1 MPRREIIIIL
11 LMITAVLFGGYSF
24 FFTSPS
30 KTDIEGKG
38 KGLEALNKFI
48 VDVAENLKKKDL
60 SETDKYIIKQALAE
74 WKREPFVK
82 PQLYVKPVELEE
94 EEEDSDEEEE
104 VITAQELNLIYSGY
118 LETVDKQ
125 LAIINGME
133 YEAGEMLGQ
142 EGYFIKNILP
152 NRVVIGIMGRKND
165 IILPIEETDTISLEK
180 TD

>member
-1 MPRREIIIIL
+1 MII
-11 LMITAVLFGGYSF
+11 AVLFGGYSF

-38 KGLEALNKFI
+38 KGLEDLNKFI

-60 SETDKYIIKQALAE
+60 SETDNYLIQQALVE

-82 PQLYVKPVELEE
+82 PKLYVEPVKL
-94 EEEDSDEEEE
+94 EEEDSDQEEE

-118 LETVDKQ
+118 LEAVDKQ

-133 YEAGEMLGQ
+133 YEVGEMLGQ
-142 EGYFIKNILP
+142 EGYFIKSILP
-152 NRVVIGIMGRKND
+152 TRVVIGIMGRKND
-165 IILPIEETDTISLEK
+165 IILPIEETDTLSLEK

>member
-1 MPRREIIIIL
+1 MIIAI
-11 LMITAVLFGGYSF
+11 LFGGYSF

-48 VDVAENLKKKDL
+48 VDVAENLKEKDL
-60 SETDKYIIKQALAE
+60 SETDNYLIKQALAK

-82 PQLYVKPVELEE
+82 PQLYVKPVKLEE
-94 EEEDSDEEEE
+94 EDIDQEEE

-118 LETVDKQ
+118 LEAVDKQ

-142 EGYFIKNILP
+142 EGYFIKSILP
-152 NRVVIGIMGRKND
+152 TRVVIGIIGRKND
-165 IILPIEETDTISLEK
+165 IILPIEETDILSLEK

>member
-11 LMITAVLFGGYSF
+11 LMIIAVLFGGYSF
-24 FFTSPS
+24 FYTSPS

-38 KGLEALNKFI
+38 KRLEALNKFI
-48 VDVAENLKKKDL
+48 VDVAENLKKKDI
-60 SETDKYIIKQALAE
+60 SETDNYIIQQALAE

-82 PQLYVKPVELEE
+82 PQLYVKLEE
-94 EEEDSDEEEE
+94 EDIDQEEE

-118 LETVDKQ
+118 LEAVDKQ

-133 YEAGEMLGQ
+133 YETGEMLGQ
-142 EGYFIKNILP
+142 EGYFIKSIFP
-152 NRVVIGIMGRKND
+152 TQVVIGIMGRKND
-165 IILPIEETDTISLEK
+165 IILPIEETDTFSLEK

>member
-1 MPRREIIIIL
+1 MII
-11 LMITAVLFGGYSF
+11 AVLFGGYSF

-48 VDVAENLKKKDL
+48 VDVAENLKKKDI
-60 SETDKYIIKQALAE
+60 SKTDNYIIQQALAE

-82 PQLYVKPVELEE
+82 PQLYVKL
-94 EEEDSDEEEE
+94 EEEDSDQEEE

-118 LETVDKQ
+118 LEAVDKQ

-142 EGYFIKNILP
+142 EGYFIKSILP
-152 NRVVIGIMGRKND
+152 TQVVIGIMGRKND
-165 IILPIEETDTISLEK
+165 INLPIEETDTFSLEK

>member
-1 MPRREIIIIL
+1 MII
-11 LMITAVLFGGYSF
+11 AVLFGGYSF

-48 VDVAENLKKKDL
+48 VDVAENLKEKDL
-60 SETDKYIIKQALAE
+60 SETDNYLIKQALAK

-82 PQLYVKPVELEE
+82 PQLYVKPVKLEE
-94 EEEDSDEEEE
+94 EDIDQEEE

-118 LETVDKQ
+118 LEAVDKQ

-142 EGYFIKNILP
+142 EGYFIKSILP
-152 NRVVIGIMGRKND
+152 TRVVIGIMGRKND
-165 IILPIEETDTISLEK
+165 IILPIEDTDTLSLEK

>member
-1 MPRREIIIIL
+1 MPRREIIIIV
-11 LMITAVLFGGYSF
+11 LMIIAVLFGGYSF
-24 FFTSPS
+24 FYTSPS

-60 SETDKYIIKQALAE
+60 SEADNYIIQQALAE
-74 WKREPFVK
+74 WKREPFLK
-82 PQLYVKPVELEE
+82 PQLYVKL
-94 EEEDSDEEEE
+94 EEEDSDQEEE

-118 LETVDKQ
+118 LEAVDKQ

-133 YEAGEMLGQ
+133 YEIGEMLGQ
-142 EGYFIKNILP
+142 EGYFIKSIFP
-152 NRVVIGIMGRKND
+152 TRVVIGIMGSKND
-165 IILPIEETDTISLEK
+165 IILPIEETDTLSLEK

>member
-1 MPRREIIIIL
+1 MPRREIIIIV
-11 LMITAVLFGGYSF
+11 LMIIAVLFGGYSF
-24 FFTSPS
+24 FYTSPS

-60 SETDKYIIKQALAE
+60 SEADNYIIQQALAE

-82 PQLYVKPVELEE
+82 PQLYVKL
-94 EEEDSDEEEE
+94 EEEDSDQEEE

-118 LETVDKQ
+118 LEAVDKQ

-133 YEAGEMLGQ
+133 YETGEMLGQ
-142 EGYFIKNILP
+142 EGYFIKSIFP
-152 NRVVIGIMGRKND
+152 TRVVIGIIGRKND
-165 IILPIEETDTISLEK
+165 IILPIEETDILSLEK

>member
-11 LMITAVLFGGYSF
+11 LMIIAVLFGGYSF

-60 SETDKYIIKQALAE
+60 SETDNYIIQQALAE

-82 PQLYVKPVELEE
+82 PQLYVEPVELEE
-94 EEEDSDEEEE
+94 EDSDQEEE

-118 LETVDKQ
+118 LEAVDKQ

-133 YEAGEMLGQ
+133 YETGEMLGQ
-142 EGYFIKNILP
+142 EGYFIKSIFP
-152 NRVVIGIMGRKND
+152 TRVVIGIMGRKND
-165 IILPIEETDTISLEK
+165 IILPIEETDTLSLEK

>member
-11 LMITAVLFGGYSF
+11 LMIIAVLFGGYSF
-24 FFTSPS
+24 FYTSPS

-38 KGLEALNKFI
+38 KRLEALNKFI
-48 VDVAENLKKKDL
+48 VDVAENLKKKDI
-60 SETDKYIIKQALAE
+60 SETDNYIIQQALAE

-82 PQLYVKPVELEE
+82 PQLYVKLEE
-94 EEEDSDEEEE
+94 EDEEEDSDQEEE

-118 LETVDKQ
+118 LEAANKQ

-142 EGYFIKNILP
+142 EGYFIKSILP
-152 NRVVIGIMGRKND
+152 TQVVIGIMGRKND
-165 IILPIEETDTISLEK
+165 IILPIEETDTFSLEK
-180 TD
+180 ND

>member
-1 MPRREIIIIL
+1 MII
-11 LMITAVLFGGYSF
+11 AVLFGGYSF

-38 KGLEALNKFI
+38 LEALNKFV
-48 VDVAENLKKKDL
+48 VDVAENLRKKDL
-60 SETDKYIIKQALAE
+60 SETDNYIIQQALAE

-82 PQLYVKPVELEE
+82 PQLYVKPAEL
-94 EEEDSDEEEE
+94 EEEDSDQEEE

-118 LETVDKQ
+118 LEAVDKQ

>member
-1 MPRREIIIIL
+1 MPRREIIIIV
-11 LMITAVLFGGYSF
+11 LMIIAVLFGGYSF

-60 SETDKYIIKQALAE
+60 SETDNYIIQQALAE

-94 EEEDSDEEEE
+94 EDSDQEEE

-118 LETVDKQ
+118 LEAVDKQ

-142 EGYFIKNILP
+142 EGYFIKSILP
-152 NRVVIGIMGRKND
+152 TQVVIGIMGRKND
-165 IILPIEETDTISLEK
+165 IILPIEETNTLSLEK

>member
-1 MPRREIIIIL
+1 MII
-11 LMITAVLFGGYSF
+11 AVLFGGYTF

-30 KTDIEGKG
+30 KTDIEAKG

-48 VDVAENLKKKDL
+48 VDVAENLKKKDI
-60 SETDKYIIKQALAE
+60 SETDNYIIQQALAE

-82 PQLYVKPVELEE
+82 PQLYVEPVELEE
-94 EEEDSDEEEE
+94 EDSDQEEE

-118 LETVDKQ
+118 LDTVDKQ

-142 EGYFIKNILP
+142 EGYFIKSIFP
-152 NRVVIGIMGRKND
+152 ARVVIGIIGRKND
-165 IILPIEETDTISLEK
+165 IILPIEETDTLSLEK